1 MRGALRLI
9 VLPLLA
15 ALGGCR
21 DTKYEGNMLLT
32 DPNSLSARLVPG
44 VTREE
49 DVRTLLGSSESG
61 HHTYGVIRPNG
72 QFAGCEHDDQHASE
86 ACPFVERQYI
96 TLRKRTGWFLIPDQT
111 DAWRASL
118 VFDGTGVLR
127 TTRQEYFEGRWI
139 WLVIK

>member
-1 MRGALRLI
+1 MRGAMRLI

-15 ALGGCR
+15 ALGGCG
-21 DTKYEGNMLLT
+21 DTKYEGSMLLT
-32 DPNSLSARLVPG
+32 DPDSLSARLVPG

-61 HHTYGVIRPNG
+61 HTYGVISPNG

-86 ACPFVERQYI
+86 NCPFVERQYI
-96 TLRKRTGWFLIPDQT
+96 TLRKRTGRFLIPDQT
-111 DAWRASL
+111 DSGSAWL

-127 TTRQEYFEGRWI
+127 TTRQDYFEGRWK
-139 WLVIK
+139 WLEIK